1 MFQELCDGF
10 PVFYGGTGLKAS
22 LSPWVMG
29 GGIFGV
35 CLGLVWA
42 VSCSLSA
49 ALGAAVLCFQRVPVP
64 GFPSFK
70 FLTSLL
76 FFIFF
81 PGAPTGSI
89 LGEILKQ
96 LQKNASCLYRTAAVG
111 GFGGDSRYLVNL
123 ATLKLT
129 LKSKINSL

>member
-10 PVFYGGTGLKAS
+10 PVFLGGTGLKAS
-22 LSPWVMG
+22 PSLWVMG
-29 GGIFGV
+29 EGILGV

-42 VSCSLSA
+42 ACCSLST
-49 ALGAAVLCFQRVPVP
+49 ALGATVLCFRRVPLP